1 MMSRGLRSVRELW
14 NKPGN
19 NPMSAPAAATDAAPK
34 KKGKLPIILALAL
47 VLGGGGFFMMKG
59 KGKAEKAKPAL
70 ALAEKETE
78 LEEFLTNTAN
88 PGVYVRA
95 KISVR
100 LTKEYTEEKFKAGM
114 GDVRDAVLTVFN
126 SSAPEMITDAK
137 HRPELKKELAEAIN
151 TALEGPLEQD
161 SKKDAPKDDGVP
173 RRVGKQR
180 EKADPKVEDNSDW
193 DSNSGPV
200 LQVRFAALA
209 TQ

>member
-1 MMSRGLRSVRELW
+1 
-14 NKPGN
+14 
-19 NPMSAPAAATDAAPK
+19 MSAPAAAPDAAPK

-70 ALAEKETE
+70 ALAEHETE

-95 KISVR
+95 KLSIR
-100 LTKEYTEEKFKAGM
+100 LSKEYTEDKFKAGM

-126 SSAPEMITDAK
+126 SSAPELITDAK
-137 HRPELKKELAEAIN
+137 RRPELKKQLAEAIN
-151 TALEGPLEQD
+151 TALEGPLEEEA
-161 SKKDAPKDDGVP
+161 KKGEHKEEEAPK
-173 RRVGKQR
+173 RKGK
-180 EKADPKVEDNSDW
+180 EKEKSEHKEEDMSDW
-193 DSNSGPV
+193 DSTSGPV

>member
-1 MMSRGLRSVRELW
+1 
-14 NKPGN
+14 
-19 NPMSAPAAATDAAPK
+19 MSAPAAATDAAPK

-100 LTKEYTEEKFKAGM
+100 LTKDYTEEKFKAGM

-126 SSAPEMITDAK
+126 SAAPELITDAK
-137 HRPELKKELAEAIN
+137 RRPELKKELAEAIN
-151 TALEGPLEQD
+151 TALEGPLEED
-161 SKKDAPKDDGVP
+161 PKKDASKDGEAPK
-173 RRVGKQR
+173 RRGK
-180 EKADPKVEDNSDW
+180 EKEIANPKAEANADW
-193 DSNSGPV
+193 DSTSGPV
-200 LQVRFAALA
+200 LQVRFGALA